1 MDIDLIIL
9 GGGPA
14 GLTAGMYAAR
24 SRIPVALVEKGLPG
38 GQMAATDMVENYPGF
53 TEPVL
58 GYELAQKMEEQARK
72 FGLEIMQAEVSS
84 VVLNDRGFV
93 IATEGSHNFT
103 CRALILATGA
113 SPKKMHIPGELE
125 LAGKGVSYCA
135 VCDGPFF
142 RDMDVAVV
150 GGGDAAVE
158 EAVYLA
164 RFASKVHVIHRRDQ
178 LRAVKEI
185 QERAFAEPKV
195 VIHWNTVPSAVVG
208 ENEVRGLRVRSVTNA
223 SEDELTVGGVF
234 FYVGINPSNGFFRDL
249 VSTDDR
255 GFVLTDDRMACS
267 RPGIFAAGDIRS
279 KSLRQICTAVGDGAI
294 AAHSAQ
300 QYLEQL
306 GGSQVFGSCEQ
317 HSDSRGA

>member
-9 GGGPA
+9 GGGLA

-142 RDMDVAVV
+142 RDMEVAVV

-158 EAVYLA
+158 GSSL
-164 RFASKVHVIHRRDQ
+164 FDSLSIKGSSHSSPGQIASRHGNPRASIRR
-178 LRAVKEI
+178 
-185 QERAFAEPKV
+185 AEGCDTLEYRP
-195 VIHWNTVPSAVVG
+195 
-208 ENEVRGLRVRSVTNA
+208 
-223 SEDELTVGGVF
+223 VGGCRRKRSQR
-234 FYVGINPSNGFFRDL
+234 IENPI
-249 VSTDDR
+249 
-255 GFVLTDDRMACS
+255 CHEW
-267 RPGIFAAGDIRS
+267 IR
-279 KSLRQICTAVGDGAI
+279 R
-294 AAHSAQ
+294 
-300 QYLEQL
+300 
-306 GGSQVFGSCEQ
+306 
-317 HSDSRGA
+317 

>member
-1 MDIDLIIL
+1 MNTDLIIL

-14 GLTAGMYAAR
+14 GLSAGMYAAR
-24 SRIPVALVEKGLPG
+24 SRIPVVLVEKGFAG

-53 TEPVL
+53 TEPVS
-58 GYELAQKMEEQARK
+58 GFELAQKMEEQARK
-72 FGLEIMQAEVSS
+72 FGLEIVQAEVKS
-84 VVLNDRGFV
+84 VVPDDHGLLLT
-93 IATEGSHNFT
+93 TEGEDNLT

-113 SPKKMHIPGELE
+113 SPTKMRIPGELE

-142 RDMDVAVV
+142 RDIEVAVV

-158 EAVYLA
+158 EAVYLT
-164 RFASKVHVIHRRDQ
+164 RFASKVHIIHRRDQ
-178 LRAVKEI
+178 LRAIKEI

-195 VIHWNTVPSAVVG
+195 TIHWNTTPVSVLGQKEIV
-208 ENEVRGLRVRSVTNA
+208 GLRIRSVTNGF
-223 SEDELTVGGVF
+223 EDDLPVGGVF
-234 FYVGINPSNGFFRDL
+234 FYVGINPSNEIFRDL
-249 VSTDDR
+249 VSIDGR
-255 GFVLTDDRMACS
+255 GFVVTDDRMACS

-300 QYLEQL
+300 QYLENL
-306 GGSQVFGSCEQ
+306 
-317 HSDSRGA
+317 